1 MPFSQMNWDEMKKP
15 IMRKNLQL
23 ASILFLLI
31 IGIAAR
37 AQNIRYIGVESGL
50 SNNSVTS
57 IYKDVYGFMWL
68 GTYDGLNKYDGNSF
82 SIYRNIWGDH
92 NSLIDNHINQ
102 IAGIGRKIFIGTL
115 KGLVYFDY
123 EDSGFHPVTYADSQT
138 GQVRPINYNITS
150 LSVAESGTL
159 FIGTDV
165 GGLFVY
171 DPQNKTAHQVEM
183 PGKRTSYYIQA
194 TTSGRT
200 DGTYIFIRNFGL
212 CKLGA
217 NNKKIVVVSQELK
230 SARAIAA
237 DGQNNVWIGTDNGL
251 YKYHLLTGKKEHVFA
266 SNSKLSSAN
275 VTDIKLTKSR
285 QLLIGTDGGGTYEI
299 DTAGNKVSNHY
310 DNNSSPALLK
320 SDAVSMLY
328 LDDSMLWITTL
339 RGGINIIDHKPNR
352 FETITHNLLNTNSV
366 VNNFSLSFCEDE
378 RNNLWIG
385 TDGGGLSYWDRSKKL
400 FTNYIHQEKRNS
412 IAGNFITSIVNDHSG
427 QIWIGM
433 FNGGIDRFDKRSGTF
448 IHYSCLNKV
457 TGTED
462 KNIWKLYLDSRNR
475 LWAGTVSGG
484 ALFCYD
490 RIKDKFEIFD
500 NRLTNVHAICEDHAA
515 NIWFGNRTKLIKMDS
530 QTKKYDSVVFKNA
543 IHCIAEDKHQH
554 IWIGTEGGGLI
565 RYDPIRHNIKRFT
578 QQDGLPNNSI
588 LNVVVD
594 NKGNVWGST
603 YNGLTEFD
611 DVTQKFK
618 NYFASDGLQSNQ
630 FNFNAAAKLQTG
642 ELIFGGINGFN
653 LFHPDSIR
661 QESYQPEIRL
671 VDLKVNNKSVTGD
684 SLFTGV
690 PGVAVLKEITLP
702 YLKGTIA
709 IDYTAPEYTFAD
721 KLKYA
726 YYLEGWDHGW
736 NYVGNLR
743 TAYYTRLNEGQY
755 KLHVRVSDTDGN
767 WNRKELLLEIRILPP
782 WYRAWWAYVLYV
794 ICLGSVFYGFSRYRI
809 RQNHLRLEV
818 KFANL
823 QVEREKELN
832 EKKLSFFTNIA
843 HEFRTPLT
851 LIINPVKDMI
861 KARGSDENND
871 LTTIYRNSRRLLG
884 LIDHLLLFRKTESEN
899 DTLNLRRINFPALCK
914 DVFLCF
920 AQQARARKIR
930 YEYHCSNEDLVLF
943 IDREKIEIAIF
954 NLISNALKFTPENGS
969 IELHIDET
977 EESVCLEISDSGCG
991 IPEATGEKLFDKFY
1005 QVKDHTSLKTGFGIG
1020 LYLVKTFV
1028 ENHEGKISFRRN
1040 EQGGTTFTINL
1051 PRTETSGGGELDD
1064 ENDQHLI
1071 GELNSMEDEEA
1082 NVLIADEASLGHL
1095 ISDRQ
1100 SIIIIDDNREM
1111 RAYIKKIFNDTYQVY
1126 EAETAE
1132 AGLEMIKKQL
1142 PDVVISDIM
1151 LPGINGLELCQ
1162 RIKTDPVL
1170 SHIPVIL
1177 MTGDSFDDI
1186 RLQGLEEGAVDFL
1199 SKPFDKDLLVAR
1211 VKGIIKNRVDL
1222 QHYFFNEVTFQD
1234 ATKNFPEV
1242 YKKFIDDCVKVIE
1255 EHLLVSDLDVKT
1267 IAEKMGCSYSTLYK
1281 KIKQFTGMSLNGF
1294 IRLVRLRKAAELLIM
1309 TDANVNEVA
1318 YRCGYNDS
1326 KYFRRHF
1333 SSQFGLTPSEYIKK
1347 HRTSFRKG
1355 YSMNDVTPQN
1365 FTQILR

>member
-1 MPFSQMNWDEMKKP
+1 
-15 IMRKNLQL
+15 MRKNLQL
-23 ASILFLLI
+23 ASILLI
-31 IGIAAR
+31 LVTGTAAR

-50 SNNSVTS
+50 SNNNVTS

-68 GTYDGLNKYDGNSF
+68 GTYDGLNRYDGNSF
-82 SIYRNIWGDH
+82 SIYRNIWGER

-102 IAGIGRKIFIGTL
+102 IAGAGKKIFIGTL
-115 KGLVYFDY
+115 KGLMYYDY
-123 EDSGFHPVTYADSQT
+123 GDSGFHPVTYTDEKSR
-138 GQVRPINYNITS
+138 QVRPIGNNITS
-150 LSVAESGTL
+150 LNIAGSGTV
-159 FIGTDV
+159 FIGTDL

-171 DPQNKTAHQVEM
+171 DSKNKTGHQVEM
-183 PGKRTSYYIQA
+183 SGKGTSYYVQA
-194 TTSGRT
+194 TTSGQVNR
-200 DGTYIFIRNFGL
+200 TYIFIRNLGL
-212 CKLGA
+212 CRLSA
-217 NNKKIVVVSQELK
+217 DNKKIIVVSRDLK
-230 SARAIAA
+230 SARIITT
-237 DGQNNVWIGTDNGL
+237 DGRNNVWIGTDNGL
-251 YKYHLLTGKKEHVFA
+251 YKFHLPTGKTEHLFF
-266 SNSKLSSAN
+266 SHSKLFSAN

-285 QLLIGTDGGGTYEI
+285 QLLIGTDGSGTYEI
-299 DTAGNKVSNHY
+299 DTTGNKVISHYSSGSN
-310 DNNSSPALLK
+310 PAFLK

-328 LDDSMLWITTL
+328 RDDSMLWITTL
-339 RGGINIIDHKPNR
+339 RGGFNIIDYKPSR
-352 FETITHNLLNTNSV
+352 FLTIAHSLVDKNSV

-385 TDGGGLSYWDRSKKL
+385 TDGGGLSYWDRNNNL
-400 FTNYIHQEKRNS
+400 FTNYVHQEKKNS
-412 IAGNFITSIVNDHSG
+412 IAGNFITSIVKDDKG
-427 QIWIGM
+427 RIWIGM
-433 FNGGIDRFDKRSGTF
+433 FNGGIDRFDKKSGTF
-448 IHYSCLNKV
+448 IHYTCWNKA

-462 KNIWKLYLDSRNR
+462 KNIWKLYLDSHNR

-490 RIKDKFEIFD
+490 RVKDKFEVFD
-500 NRLTNVHAICEDHAA
+500 NRLTNVHAICEDHTG
-515 NIWFGNRTKLIKMDS
+515 NIWVGNRTNLIKINT
-530 QTKKYDSVVFKNA
+530 QTKKYDSVSFKNA
-543 IHCIAEDKHQH
+543 IHCITEDKHQH

-565 RYDPIRHNIKRFT
+565 RYDPTGRSIKRFT

-594 NKGNVWGST
+594 YKGNIWGST
-603 YNGLTEFD
+603 YNGLTKFD
-611 DVTQKFK
+611 TGTEKFK
-618 NYFASDGLQSNQ
+618 NYYASDGLQSNQ
-630 FNFNAAAKLQTG
+630 FNFNAAARLQSG

-653 LFHPDSIR
+653 LFYPDSIR
-661 QESYQPEIRL
+661 QNSRQPEIRL
-671 VDLKVNNKSVTGD
+671 VDLKVNNKSIVGD
-684 SLFTGV
+684 SLFAGV
-690 PGVAVLKEITLP
+690 PGIAIMKEITLP
-702 YLKGTIA
+702 YLKGTVA

-767 WNRKELLLEIRILPP
+767 WNERGVLLKIRILPP
-782 WYRAWWAYVLYV
+782 WYRTLWAYLVYL
-794 ICLGSVFYGFSRYRI
+794 ICFGSAFFAFSRYRI
-809 RQNHLRLEV
+809 RQNRLKLEV

-861 KARGSDENND
+861 KARSSNENND

-930 YEYHCSNEDLVLF
+930 YEYHCSNEDLILLA
-943 IDREKIEIAIF
+943 DREKIEIAVF

-977 EESVCLEISDSGCG
+977 DENILLEVSDSGCG
-991 IPEATGEKLFDKFY
+991 IPEAIGEKLFDKFY

-1020 LYLVKTFV
+1020 LYLVKTFL
-1028 ENHEGKISFRRN
+1028 EKHEGKISFRRN

-1051 PRTETSGGGELDD
+1051 PKSGTGDADKLNGD
-1064 ENDQHLI
+1064 NDHHLI
-1071 GELNSMEDEEA
+1071 DELNSSEDEEENA
-1082 NVLIADEASLGHL
+1082 LIADEASFEHL

-1111 RAYIKKIFNDTYQVY
+1111 RAYIGKIFKDTYKIY

-1142 PDVVISDIM
+1142 PDVVISDIV

-1162 RIKTDPVL
+1162 LIKTDPVL

-1186 RLQGLEEGAVDFL
+1186 RLKGLEEGAVDFL

-1222 QHYFFNEVTFQD
+1222 QNYFFNEVTLQD

-1294 IRLVRLRKAAELLIM
+1294 IRLVRLRKAAELLIL

-1333 SSQFGLTPSEYIKK
+1333 SSQFGLNPSEYIKK

-1355 YSMNDVTPQN
+1355 YSMNDGT
-1365 FTQILR
+1365 R